1 MKEEETVKEMNYNC
15 NRPSW
20 ISQLGIE
27 EKKKKGID
35 GRAPPGVEPAQLNL
49 TQHGKTQQV
58 QT

>member
-27 EKKKKGID
+27 EKKKKELTEGHHQ
-35 GRAPPGVEPAQLNL
+35 EWSLQLNL
-49 TQHGKTQQV
+49 TQHGKTHQV

>member
-1 MKEEETVKEMNYNC
+1 MKEEETVKEMNYNR

-35 GRAPPGVEPAQLNL
+35 GRAPPGVEPAA
-49 TQHGKTQQV
+49 
-58 QT
+58 